1 MAQVVR
7 VSHVTHARSERHSST
22 LSSPFHSTSSSSH
35 FPSISRSPC
44 CSSSTS
50 LRTVVTLCTPPTRRW
65 CLLRSPTS
73 TQVMSPRTT
82 TSWRLVSSPSQS
94 LHDQPQFPEQR
105 FLEDVD
111 YDDTAPEEMLHNEH
125 RVHVYHPH
133 SPCWRSSTGFPRRS
147 GCRAQST
154 ARSGGSR
161 RRRTGRKR

>member
-22 LSSPFHSTSSSSH
+22 LSSPFHSTSSSSSH

-50 LRTVVTLCTPPTRRW
+50 LRTVLTLRIPPKRRW

-125 RVHVYHPH
+125 RVHVYH
-133 SPCWRSSTGFPRRS
+133 SQREGLSV
-147 GCRAQST
+147 
-154 ARSGGSR
+154 GSR
-161 RRRTGRKR
+161 RRPRPKER